1 MFFMKT
7 KLIFRKT
14 ARNFNQV
21 MCKAADITIA
31 EVEEIVETG
40 SLDPDCI
47 HVPGI
52 YIDRIVLGCDYQKRI
67 EVTIFFFFSL
77 KSTNGKAISRGIAIM
92 KTFEVKIQNF
102 NYEYLSFLKLQ
113 VK

>member
-1 MFFMKT
+1 
-7 KLIFRKT
+7 
-14 ARNFNQV
+14 

-67 EVTIFFFFSL
+67 EVTIFLFCKKVL
-77 KSTNGKAISRGIAIM
+77 MAG
-92 KTFEVKIQNF
+92 
-102 NYEYLSFLKLQ
+102 
-113 VK
+113 

>member
-1 MFFMKT
+1 
-7 KLIFRKT
+7 
-14 ARNFNQV
+14 
-21 MCKAADITIA
+21 MCKAADVTIV

-67 EVTIFFFFSL
+67 EVSIEFFFL
-77 KSTNGKAISRGIAIM
+77 
-92 KTFEVKIQNF
+92 
-102 NYEYLSFLKLQ
+102 Y
-113 VK
+113 